1 MAHRAGILK
10 KIKRAIRREDG
21 TASIEFVI
29 LFPALMTLFL
39 SSFEMSVLLLRSV
52 MLDKSLDTTVRELRL
67 GLIDTET
74 QGSLKTRLCDRAPII
89 ANCAT
94 NMLVEL
100 TPIST
105 DTWAFP
111 EGNAACTDKTAEI
124 QPAVN
129 VAFGIANDITSATRT
144 RSQTN
149 MRCMGA
155 VKHTAH
161 VSQRRCYLRA
171 LATVKGR
178 QMHVRR
184 STHRVVYHAGLVLH
198 WDFGN

>member
-10 KIKRAIRREDG
+10 KIRQAIRREDG

-129 VAFGIANDITSATRT
+129 VAFGIANDIMIVRACAKVDPFFSPSKWVLDLAPTDAAG
-144 RSQTN
+144 QY
-149 MRCMGA
+149 A
-155 VKHTAH
+155 VVA
-161 VSQRRCYLRA
+161 A
-171 LATVKGR
+171 
-178 QMHVRR
+178 
-184 STHRVVYHAGLVLH
+184 STFV
-198 WDFGN
+198 NEP